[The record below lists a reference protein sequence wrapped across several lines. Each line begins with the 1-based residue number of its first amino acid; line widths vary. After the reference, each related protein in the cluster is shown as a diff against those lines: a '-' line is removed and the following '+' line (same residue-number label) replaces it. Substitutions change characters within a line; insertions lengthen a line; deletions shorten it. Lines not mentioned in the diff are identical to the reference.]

1 MLPDAPPISGEMLRL
16 VSLIDEFKGSW
27 RLIQGMHPERLDS
40 LRRVATIES
49 VGSSTRIEGA
59 KLSDAEVEILLGRVG
74 KQDFS
79 SRDEQEVAGYARVM
93 ESVFAHHGEMR
104 FGENLVFQL
113 HRDLLYHSTK
123 DERHRGA
130 YKTLANHVSAFDHEG
145 REVGVIF
152 RTASP
157 FETPGRMQ
165 ELIAWN
171 ERVFGILHPLVR
183 IGLFVVEFLAI
194 HPFQDG
200 NGRLS
205 RVLTTLL
212 MLQAGYGYVPYGS
225 LESIIE
231 QNKEGYYLAL
241 RRTQGTMGNAN
252 PDWEPWIHFF
262 LTALSK
268 QALRLQ
274 ERLSETAAS
283 VQPRLGVSPG
293 AVKILNALEAKG
305 HITVAEAAQVVGISR
320 NTAKNKLR
328 ELVDRGHATLQGKG
342 RGAHYLPVAGPLTI
356 G

>member
-1 MLPDAPPISGEMLRL
+1 MLPDEPPISSEMLRL
-16 VSLIDEFKGSW
+16 VALIDEFKGSW
-27 RLIQGMHPERLDS
+27 RLIQGMHPERLDF

-59 KLSDAEVEILLGRVG
+59 KLSDAEVEMFLGRVE
-74 KQDFS
+74 KQDFA

-104 FGENLVFQL
+104 CGENLVFQL
-113 HRDLLYHSTK
+113 HRDLLYYSTK

-145 REVGVIF
+145 REIGVIF

-165 ELIAWN
+165 ELIAWHDRASGN
-171 ERVFGILHPLVR
+171 LHPLVR

-241 RRTQGTMGNAN
+241 RRTQTTMGNAN
-252 PDWEPWIHFF
+252 PDWEAWLHYF

-268 QALRLQ
+268 QTLRLQ
-274 ERLSETAAS
+274 ERLSETAHPARRR
-283 VQPRLGVSPG
+283 VGISPG
-293 AVKILNALEAKG
+293 AGKILNALESRG
-305 HITVAEAAQVVGISR
+305 YITVAEAAQVAGISR

-328 ELVDRGHATLQGKG
+328 ELVDRGHATLHGKG
-342 RGAHYLPVAGPLTI
+342 RGAHYLPSGGPVT